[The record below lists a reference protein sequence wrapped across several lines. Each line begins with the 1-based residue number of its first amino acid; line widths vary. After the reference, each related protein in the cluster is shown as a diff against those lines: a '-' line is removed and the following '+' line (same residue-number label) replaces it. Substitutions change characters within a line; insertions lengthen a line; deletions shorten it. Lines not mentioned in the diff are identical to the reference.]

1 MERLKVGFVSLGCPK
16 NAIDC
21 ERMLARVH
29 KAGYEITVEETEADV
44 VIVNTCAF
52 IQSAKEEAIEAIL
65 DLNYLKEHHNLKG
78 IVVTGCLAQRYYEE
92 ILEEMPEVDS
102 VLSLGGESEIVE
114 AIEAVAAGRRFD
126 RHSAPETLE
135 LEGDRI
141 LTGGEK
147 SAYLKIA
154 EGCDNRCTYC
164 AIPFI
169 RGAFRS
175 RKMEDILDE
184 ARELYELGVRELI
197 LCAQDTTRYG
207 LDLYGEYK
215 LAELLEALCTAKDFK
230 FTWIRLMY
238 CYPDKIT
245 DELNRVMKTYDCV
258 AKYIDLPI
266 QHASDKVLSA
276 MNRHGGIEVIRS
288 AVSRL
293 REAMPDI
300 VIRTTAMVG
309 FPGEDEDDYRALR
322 AFLAEAK
329 FERVGAF
336 AFSAEEGTPAAS
348 FDGQISEEIKQRRLD
363 NLMEAQYTIHIKC
376 NEKYPGKTLLV
387 LVEGYDPVAGCYS
400 GRSQYLAPEVDG
412 CVYFSS
418 ERRLNPGDFV
428 RVKITE
434 TFDYD
439 LLGEAVFG

>member
-1 MERLKVGFVSLGCPK
+1 MKQTKVGFVSLGCPK

-29 KAGYEITVEETEADV
+29 EAGYEIVAEETEADV
-44 VIVNTCAF
+44 IIVNTCAF
-52 IQSAKEEAIEAIL
+52 IQSAKEEAIETIL
-65 DLNYLKEHHNLKG
+65 DLNYLKEHHDLKG
-78 IVVTGCLAQRYYEE
+78 IIVTGCLAQRYFEE
-92 ILEEMPEVDS
+92 ILTELPEVDT
-102 VLSLGGESEIVE
+102 VLALGGESEVVAAVE
-114 AIEAVAAGRRFD
+114 AVVRGE
-126 RHSAPETLE
+126 RHDVFGAPEE
-135 LEGDRI
+135 LCIEGDRVLI
-141 LTGGEK
+141 GGEK

-164 AIPFI
+164 AIPLI

-175 RKMEDILDE
+175 RKMEDVLDE
-184 ARELYELGVRELI
+184 ARDLYALGVRELI
-197 LCAQDTTRYG
+197 VCAQDTTRYG

-215 LAELLEALCTAKDFK
+215 LSELLEKLCTATDFK

-245 DELNRVMKTYDCV
+245 DDLIRVMKTYDCV

-266 QHASDKVLSA
+266 QHASDKVLSV
-276 MNRHGGIEVIRS
+276 MNRHGGKEVILD
-288 AVSRL
+288 AVARL
-293 REAMPDI
+293 RAAMPDI

-309 FPGEDEDDYRALR
+309 FPGETEEDYKELRALLSEVR
-322 AFLAEAK
+322 

-336 AFSAEEGTPAAS
+336 AFSPEEGTVAAS
-348 FDGQISEEIKQRRLD
+348 MEGQVSDEIKQRRLD

-376 NEKYPGKTLLV
+376 NEKYPGKTLPV
-387 LVEGYDPVAGCYS
+387 LVEGFDPVAECYS

-412 CVYFSS
+412 CIYFTSA
-418 ERRLNPGDFV
+418 RRLSPGDFV

-439 LLGEAVFG
+439 LLGEVVD